1 LGKIITKLKNLL
13 KDKCMFSED
22 HFEISTDRNMRHI
35 NILIDPKNK
44 NTRHAITF
52 IASRWRNDPWTL
64 RLLYSY
70 HGGKKFNLDDIDLKE
85 FNTKRF
91 NKKRAIDSINNI
103 IYKNPNIQRY
113 FVYEIFGGL

>member
-1 LGKIITKLKNLL
+1 LHQDGETTRGHCDYYIVIMVEKNL
-13 KDKCMFSED
+13 
-22 HFEISTDRNMRHI
+22 
-35 NILIDPKNK
+35 
-44 NTRHAITF
+44 
-52 IASRWRNDPWTL
+52 
-64 RLLYSY
+64 
-70 HGGKKFNLDDIDLKE
+70 NLDDIDLKE